1 MSDPIFLLKL
11 LALLF
16 FANGTPV
23 FVARIMKERLA
34 TPLDGGLKLRD
45 GRPLLGNSKTI
56 RGIVSS
62 VVATS
67 AAAAILG
74 LGWEA
79 GAIFAAASMA
89 GDLTSS
95 FLKRRLGFK
104 VHAQV
109 FGLDQIPEAL
119 FPLLVLKSRL
129 SLSLADIAAVI
140 AVFLLYELLFSRLLY
155 RLHLR
160 PRPF

>member
-1 MSDPIFLLKL
+1 MSDPILLLKL
-11 LALLF
+11 LLLLF

-34 TPLDGGLKLRD
+34 TPLDGGLRLRD
-45 GRPLLGNSKTI
+45 RQPLFGNSKTI

-62 VVATS
+62 VLATS
-67 AAAAILG
+67 AAGAILG
-74 LGWEA
+74 LGWGA
-79 GAIFAAASMA
+79 GAAFAAAAMA

-129 SLSLADIAAVI
+129 DLNLVDVAAIV